1 LECFEHFDYIVGAK
15 NVSQVFVAASI
26 SRMCGC
32 CRDSLRAFS
41 WLKVLLVATVWLAL
55 RQSKQIV
62 VIRGVLPLHR

>member
-1 LECFEHFDYIVGAK
+1 MKLNPVLGDH
-15 NVSQVFVAASI
+15 
-26 SRMCGC
+26 
-32 CRDSLRAFS
+32 